1 MLLLT
6 LEKIITV
13 LIRRLMFA
21 TSLLLFVKATRT
33 ICLQENHAGIT
44 EVPSTYIFKKY
55 NHI

>member
-55 NHI
+55 NPI